1 MKVQWND
8 SLCFYSM
15 TNCVVSLA
23 QASWTLSTVAG
34 ASRIKKNQ
42 INIDIIQFTGNL
54 TQTA

>member
-42 INIDIIQFTGNL
+42 INIDRMQFTGNL